1 MVQNLFSPMVM
12 IPRGQRVSRVILC
25 FSWLKMRFTSGSGS
39 EVQMGYAEGKSML
52 YLEAR
57 CIYITKAA
65 GVQGLQNG
73 SVSCIGVPSAVP
85 SGIRAVLAENLICS
99 SLDLECASSN
109 DQTFTHSDMRRTARF
124 LMQFLRAPTLSLPV
138 FRCAELRQ
146 HVCWFKRRC

>member
-1 MVQNLFSPMVM
+1 SYAS
-12 IPRGQRVSRVILC
+12 RG
-25 FSWLKMRFTSGSGS
+25 LKMRFTSGSGS

-109 DQTFTHSDMRRTARF
+109 DQTFT
-124 LMQFLRAPTLSLPV
+124 
-138 FRCAELRQ
+138 
-146 HVCWFKRRC
+146 

>member
-1 MVQNLFSPMVM
+1 
-12 IPRGQRVSRVILC
+12 
-25 FSWLKMRFTSGSGS
+25 MRFTSGSGS

-124 LMQFLRAPTLSLPV
+124 LMQFLRYRLYLFRF

>member
-1 MVQNLFSPMVM
+1 M
-12 IPRGQRVSRVILC
+12 
-25 FSWLKMRFTSGSGS
+25 
-39 EVQMGYAEGKSML
+39 
-52 YLEAR
+52 
-57 CIYITKAA
+57 
-65 GVQGLQNG
+65 QNG

-124 LMQFLRAPTLSLPV
+124 LMQFLPGTDFISSGL

-146 HVCWFKRRC
+146 HVCWFKRRCCAKTSMITTSFSVT